1 MAIPISLIVLG
12 FQAALELGE
21 EGRLIYRDS
30 LRRNGAVLPPL
41 TYTGDDTGERAYQA
55 LRGVQASLPAA
66 VRSEFEQLKDTWNN
80 ITDKSTPAGQRI
92 ANRLTGLASLHVADF
107 QQSLGSD
114 DIRNQGCYVVLV
126 KQWGDAAEAEPWAGR
141 LAVRLARLG
150 LSFVANQPGAVGL
163 EGNAA
168 RLVSSLA
175 LNLIPQ
181 LEEFQNTSQPFAE
194 KAFMIFSQAD
204 LSALQANIDEMIDE
218 DHLRDMS
225 KSVLVPLVKA
235 FEADSLSA
243 IKVRDLLLGPM
254 SEAAIGALMR
264 NQEAFLGSKFKTS
277 AGDPA
282 SAGTLIGELTRS
294 VLTALQENGLI
305 DDFGRDGALRI
316 YNALLDLAAE
326 RPELFIDADGK
337 IQTLGEN
344 VLEALATQLRAAPP
358 PYNKAAIGEVV
369 AAAVDAV
376 GQTAPVLFDRT
387 GDWGTLSND
396 LLTHLV
402 QNVTAGL
409 SGALRAQDG
418 TDKVLEKLFSK
429 DQAAALVHIA
439 ATRFAATPGMIAP
452 DGSPEL
458 QAFMGIVAA
467 SIRDSGAPML
477 SAEDWLNVAALSADA
492 VAANPG
498 RLIDISTGNAQTDQV
513 LYGVVSAVIAGAA
526 GDMRNAADVA
536 AGRRSGKIL
545 FGESLADAIHVAVK
559 TAAGNVTKAAA
570 NTAAIRGLMA
580 ALQDYAAAHV
590 GSFGEREMR
599 EVLRDLLPYV
609 VQYGTVPTL
618 TDALIESLISS
629 DSPLPAPTD
638 TGGVQ

>member
-41 TYTGDDTGERAYQA
+41 TYTGDDAGERAYQA

-66 VRSEFEQLKDTWNN
+66 VLSEFEQLKDTWNN
-80 ITDKSTPAGQRI
+80 IPDKSTPAGQRI

-107 QQSLGSD
+107 QQSLGSN

-194 KAFMIFSQAD
+194 KAFMIFSQAG
-204 LSALQANIDEMIDE
+204 LSALQSNIDEMIDE

-282 SAGTLIGELTRS
+282 SAGSLIGELTRS